1 MIIFDVYNLI
11 KKEQFCFAYLDHFS
25 DEFMDPLLSM
35 QDARSDTPRKVKKK
49 INYLMTECFQ
59 NIVRHSERKD
69 EVFENFFS
77 IRTPGDDNLNT
88 TINPVRKTQKDKIIN
103 SFSTVKNL
111 DKDELWKVYLEALND
126 NQFSDKG
133 GAGLGIIEMARKAK
147 RLPRYAFEPWNED
160 FDAFELELTLSE
172 SEKEKPKGFF
182 YPSFNLYA
190 IGLFRLVLAEVVS
203 ISATS
208 I

>member
-77 IRTPGDDNLNT
+77 IRTPGDDNLIT

-103 SFSTVKNL
+103 SF
-111 DKDELWKVYLEALND
+111 
-126 NQFSDKG
+126 
-133 GAGLGIIEMARKAK
+133 
-147 RLPRYAFEPWNED
+147 
-160 FDAFELELTLSE
+160 
-172 SEKEKPKGFF
+172 
-182 YPSFNLYA
+182 
-190 IGLFRLVLAEVVS
+190 
-203 ISATS
+203 
-208 I
+208 

>member
-1 MIIFDVYNLI
+1 M
-11 KKEQFCFAYLDHFS
+11 
-25 DEFMDPLLSM
+25 
-35 QDARSDTPRKVKKK
+35 
-49 INYLMTECFQ
+49 
-59 NIVRHSERKD
+59 
-69 EVFENFFS
+69 
-77 IRTPGDDNLNT
+77 
-88 TINPVRKTQKDKIIN
+88 
-103 SFSTVKNL
+103 
-111 DKDELWKVYLEALND
+111 DKDELRKVYLEALND
-126 NQFSDKG
+126 NQFSDQG

>member
-35 QDARSDTPRKVKKK
+35 QDARSDTPGKVKKK

-77 IRTPGDDNLNT
+77 IRTTGDDNLIT

-103 SFSTVKNL
+103 SF
-111 DKDELWKVYLEALND
+111 
-126 NQFSDKG
+126 
-133 GAGLGIIEMARKAK
+133 
-147 RLPRYAFEPWNED
+147 
-160 FDAFELELTLSE
+160 
-172 SEKEKPKGFF
+172 
-182 YPSFNLYA
+182 
-190 IGLFRLVLAEVVS
+190 
-203 ISATS
+203 
-208 I
+208 